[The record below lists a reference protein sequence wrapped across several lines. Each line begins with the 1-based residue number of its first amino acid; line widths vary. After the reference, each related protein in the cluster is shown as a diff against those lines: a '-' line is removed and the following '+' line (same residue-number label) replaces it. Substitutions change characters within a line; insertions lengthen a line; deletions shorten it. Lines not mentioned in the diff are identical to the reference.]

1 MPRSLQ
7 TIAATLLA
15 VGALAVALAA
25 TATGRPAYSETP
37 AAAAVKAASTGV
49 TPTST
54 PAAVPVSR
62 LAADVL
68 TARMAT
74 AKYASN
80 LAAAKAAGYGIIT
93 RMIPSMGYH
102 FLNPKIA
109 GFNLR
114 KPQILVYEHQ
124 GSSWQ
129 LGALEWVYTSMPAH
143 PPLPGASYGVFGA
156 ACHYVD
162 GTFVFAAAQ
171 SMCAAKS
178 PSTGAAFN
186 FWHPRL
192 VTLHFWIWYPNPSGI
207 YMGIN
212 PLVAPFR

>member
-1 MPRSLQ
+1 
-7 TIAATLLA
+7 
-15 VGALAVALAA
+15 VALLSATVVAA
-25 TATGRPAYSETP
+25 AIVAGASGRPAQSGAGE
-37 AAAAVKAASTGV
+37 ANAAAV
-49 TPTST
+49 TPTAK

-68 TARMAT
+68 AARTAT
-74 AKYASN
+74 AKYTNN

-93 RMIPSMGYH
+93 RMIPSMGWH
-102 FLNPKIA
+102 FLNPKIK
-109 GFNLR
+109 GFDLR
-114 KPQILVYEHQ
+114 TPQILVYEHR
-124 GSSWQ
+124 GSRWQ

-143 PPLPGASYGVFGA
+143 RPLPGASYGVFGA

-171 SMCAAKS
+171 SMCASKS

-192 VTLHFWIWYPNPSGI
+192 ITLHFWIWYLNPSGI

>member
-1 MPRSLQ
+1 MHRPVKVTILAMLAVVLAVA
-7 TIAATLLA
+7 IAATA
-15 VGALAVALAA
+15 S
-25 TATGRPAYSETP
+25 GRPAHTQAP
-37 AAAAVKAASTGV
+37 AGV
-49 TPTST
+49 TLTAT

-62 LAADVL
+62 LAAAVL
-68 TARMAT
+68 TARLAT
-74 AKYASN
+74 TRYAN
-80 LAAAKAAGYGIIT
+80 DLNAAKADGYRILT

-102 FLNPKIA
+102 FVNPSIK
-109 GFNLR
+109 GFDLR
-114 KPQILVYEHQ
+114 KPPILVYEHR
-124 GSSWQ
+124 GSHWQ

-212 PLVAPFR
+212 PLVAPFS